1 MPSAP
6 STPPPAPTHDENGV
20 RIPVLFNIAE
30 MKRLTAERLRMQKL
44 RRPEKTGRTETH
56 LVAKKKT
63 PVVRTVVKE
72 VIIPFEG
79 CTLRELS
86 SLMSMKL
93 LDVKNKLVEM
103 GETVDTRD
111 SSQPVRIKGKQ
122 KRGMRARLAA
132 AKGAEGDS
140 FLEADVA
147 ELVVL
152 EMGLQPRRYCNASS
166 M

>member
-1 MPSAP
+1 
-6 STPPPAPTHDENGV
+6 
-20 RIPVLFNIAE
+20 
-30 MKRLTAERLRMQKL
+30 MQKM
-44 RRPEKTGRTETH
+44 RRTARTGERSESH
-56 LVAKKKT
+56 LVATVKKKGAAA
-63 PVVRTVVKE
+63 RTIVKE
-72 VIIPFEG
+72 VLIPAEG

-86 SLMSMKL
+86 SRMSMKL

-103 GETVDTRD
+103 GETVDTHD
-111 SSQPVRIKGKQ
+111 SSQPVRAKGKQ

-152 EMGLQPRRYCNASS
+152 EMGLQPRRCSTASFICCDVL
-166 M
+166 

>member
-1 MPSAP
+1 
-6 STPPPAPTHDENGV
+6 
-20 RIPVLFNIAE
+20 
-30 MKRLTAERLRMQKL
+30 MQKS
-44 RRPEKTGRTETH
+44 RKITRTGRPGESH
-56 LVAKKKT
+56 LVATVKKKGAAA
-63 PVVRTVVKE
+63 RTIVKE
-72 VIIPFEG
+72 VLIPAEG

-86 SLMSMKL
+86 SRMSMKL